1 MLHVS
6 DNLSNSVPLS
16 CLCIISGVKL
26 EYIGGAILACSYSRP
41 ELLLLIQQPIEDG
54 LQTRRVVV
62 NMLEDDPQT
71 ADEALSSIL
80 EVFLV
85 LSKYSLKH
93 VTKYSSIVDLYL
105 SNFCIL
111 EF

>member
-1 MLHVS
+1 MQH
-6 DNLSNSVPLS
+6 P
-16 CLCIISGVKL
+16 
-26 EYIGGAILACSYSRP
+26 R
-41 ELLLLIQQPIEDG
+41 EDG
-54 LQTRRVVV
+54 LQTRRVVA
-62 NMLEDDPQT
+62 NILEDDPQT

-80 EVFLV
+80 E

-105 SNFCIL
+105 SDFCIL